1 MYNEDIMVLFD
12 KVEELSERIESLI
25 LKAELWQFLFDESP
39 DGIALFDDK
48 MRFFMVNREFCAIT
62 SFESE
67 DLIGKKIDLVL
78 PKRMRR
84 QHRGFEKM
92 FVANPE
98 KRVNRHGL
106 KPYINDKYGNDI
118 AVSIDL
124 SFFQHDGVTYY
135 VVFVRRR

>member
-67 DLIGKKIDLVL
+67 DLIGRRIDLVL
-78 PKRMRR
+78 PRR
-84 QHRGFEKM
+84 NRREHRWFEKE
-92 FVANPE
+92 FKANPQ
-98 KRVNRHGL
+98 KKFDRHGL
-106 KPYINDKYGNDI
+106 DPYINDKFGNEIPVD
-118 AVSIDL
+118 IDL
-124 SFFQHDGVTYY
+124 SYFKHDGVTYY
-135 VVFVRRR
+135 ITFVRRR

>member
-62 SFESE
+62 SFESDE
-67 DLIGKKIDLVL
+67 LIGKKIDLVL
-78 PKRMRR
+78 PRR
-84 QHRGFEKM
+84 NRREHRGFEKE
-92 FVANPE
+92 FRTKPQ
-98 KRVNRHGL
+98 KKFDRHGL
-106 KPYINDKYGNDI
+106 DPHINDKFGNEISID
-118 AVSIDL
+118 IDL
-124 SFFQHDGVTYY
+124 SYFQHDGVTYY
-135 VVFVRRR
+135 ITFVRRR

>member
-1 MYNEDIMVLFD
+1 MVLFD

-39 DGIALFDDK
+39 DGIALFDNK

-62 SFESE
+62 SFDPE

-84 QHRGFEKM
+84 IHRSLEKQ
-92 FVANPE
+92 FIANPE
-98 KRVNRHGL
+98 KKFNRHGL
-106 KPYINDKYGNDI
+106 NPYITDKYGNEI
-118 AVSIDL
+118 AIGIDL
-124 SFFQHDGVTYY
+124 SFFQHEGATYY
-135 VVFVRRR
+135 ITFVRRR